1 MPLTRPTT
9 DLDAKDALILQAAEA
24 THYLAS
30 VLTTTNEKYWSLPD
44 DRLLGVLNA
53 DVQATLAT
61 FAANSALATAVNASL
76 DAVNLPQFAH
86 RAPVAAGRS
95 DVLFDGT
102 VFSIAP
108 APVIADEP
116 APAPTEE

>member
-1 MPLTRPTT
+1 MQLTRPTT

-24 THYLAS
+24 TNYLAS

-44 DRLLGVLNA
+44 DRLLAVLNA

-76 DAVNLPQFAH
+76 DALNLPQFAH
-86 RAPVAAGRS
+86 RAPVASGRS

-102 VFSIAP
+102 VFTI
-108 APVIADEP
+108 
-116 APAPTEE
+116 APTEE